1 MITPAPAP
9 IVGYGPPPRTLWG
22 MTGLSA
28 AMLVAA
34 FPPLGLEIVAWFA
47 LVPMLL
53 AVSQVRPLVG
63 LGHGV
68 LVGLPLMA
76 VMTSFAG
83 AFGLL
88 PWVLLTVAMT
98 LPYAVFGLVA
108 AMLGRCPL
116 PGLRALALA
125 GAWALAELA
134 RGYYGPIAFS
144 YGHLAYSQQDQL
156 PLMQFAAIAGHYGV
170 GFVMALFNAG
180 MATVLLA
187 MLPSVVWWRPGEV
200 GLFNRRAGRVAL
212 ASYGVIFACYL
223 LGSLAI
229 RQGETVAQRTAAS
242 EQLALAAVQGNP
254 QGGLTI
260 TPGEIETAMQTY
272 ADLSRLPRPVDL
284 LVWPE
289 TAVPASM
296 RGAAGLDHYGR
307 QVAEVARREKT
318 WLLTGAPDLVN
329 GRLYNAAFLFT
340 PEGEIAD
347 TYHKNDL
354 VIFGEYVP
362 FRDRIAFFQRYP
374 VRQQDFSPGEGRRIM
389 SAGHLRVAP
398 LICFEAI
405 FPGPGRA
412 VTRLGAEVI
421 VIHTS
426 DLWAQGGLE
435 MRLHSLTGV
444 YRAIEARRPVVRAA
458 SNGVT
463 AIYNPWGEAL
473 EALPHNTPGVAVA
486 EVPRPTTRLSPYHRY
501 GDTPLLVASVLLVL
515 LGLLRRLPR
524 PGPLD
529 DSSLNGS

>member
-1 MITPAPAP
+1 MSTLAPTPAL
-9 IVGYGPPPRTLWG
+9 GYGPPPRALWG

-28 AMLVAA
+28 LLLVAA
-34 FPPLGLEIVAWFA
+34 FPPLGLEITAWFA

-53 AVSQVRPLVG
+53 AVSQVRPVVG
-63 LGHGV
+63 LWHGV
-68 LVGLPLMA
+68 LLGLPLMA
-76 VMTSFAG
+76 VVSSFALS
-83 AFGLL
+83 FGLL
-88 PWVLLTVAMT
+88 PWVLLTFVMT
-98 LPYAVFGLVA
+98 LPYAAFGLVA
-108 AMLGRCPL
+108 ALLGRCPQ
-116 PGLRALALA
+116 PGLRVLALA
-125 GAWALAELA
+125 GAWALVELA
-134 RGYYGPIAFS
+134 RGYCGPIAFS
-144 YGHLAYSQQDQL
+144 FGHLAYSQQDQL
-156 PLMQFAAIAGHYGV
+156 PLMQFAAVAGHYGV

-180 MATVLLA
+180 MATVLLG

-223 LGSLAI
+223 LGSLVI
-229 RQGETVAQRTAAS
+229 RQGEAVARRTSAS

-260 TPGEIETAMQTY
+260 TPGEVETAMQTY
-272 ADLSRLPRPVDL
+272 GRLSRLPRPVDL

-296 RGAAGLDHYGR
+296 RRPGGLDHYGR
-307 QVAEVARREKT
+307 QVAAVARREKT
-318 WLLTGAPDLVN
+318 WLLTGAPERVD

-362 FRDRIAFFQRYP
+362 YRERFAFFQRYP

-389 SAGHLRVAP
+389 SAGRLRAAP

-405 FPGPGRA
+405 FPGPARE

-435 MRLHSLTGV
+435 ILLHSQTAP
-444 YRAIEARRPVVRAA
+444 YRAIESRRPVVRAA

-463 AIYNPWGEAL
+463 AIYSPWGEAL
-473 EALPHNTPGVAVA
+473 EAVRHHTSGVALA
-486 EVPRPTTRLSPYHRY
+486 EVPRPATRLSPYHRW
-501 GDTPLLVASVLLVL
+501 GDTPLLVVSVLLL
-515 LGLLRRLPR
+515 ALGLLVRVSWPSLT
-524 PGPLD
+524 GEAAD
-529 DSSLNGS
+529 DS